1 MAVHRAAVAVIII
14 TPQKA
19 EQHFPGK
26 ELAAAFAQRIENFQF
41 LLGQRNRMAVD
52 GDPSIRHADAQII
65 KHKHFFGGVAIETL
79 TKQIIDGQTLAVDT
93 IAGATYTTYGF
104 TAAVA
109 DAVTKAGLDAAGMG
123 YVDKSVVILPACMRI
138 KDMLLK
144 NNFHYYN
151 YTTANVC
158 SEYITFAIYEPDM
171 TVWDVRVY
179 GGCHGTAD
187 AFGALCKGL
196 TIDECIERLGG
207 IQCSGSA
214 TGVDSCPDQVA
225 QALTAAKGML
235 TGTLYDGC
243 NIQH

>member
-1 MAVHRAAVAVIII
+1 MSKKILSIVLALVLVLFSAVAFADTFEGIGEGFKPLQVKVDVTDGKINAIEMI
-14 TPQKA
+14 VNDETP
-19 EQHFPGK
+19 E
-26 ELAAAFAQRIENFQF
+26 I
-41 LLGQRNRMAVD
+41 
-52 GDPSIRHADAQII
+52 
-65 KHKHFFGGVAIETL
+65 GGVAIETL

-93 IAGATYTTYGF
+93 IAGATYTTAGF

-123 YVDKSVVILPACMRI
+123 YVDKSVVILPPCMRI

-179 GGCHGTAD
+179 GGCHGTSD

-196 TIDECIERLGG
+196 TVDECIERLGG

-235 TGTLYDGC
+235 TGTLCDGC
-243 NIQH
+243 SIVH

>member
-1 MAVHRAAVAVIII
+1 MSKKILSIVLALVLVLFSAVAFADTFEGIGEGFKPMQVKVDVADGKINAIEMI
-14 TPQKA
+14 VNDETP
-19 EQHFPGK
+19 E
-26 ELAAAFAQRIENFQF
+26 I
-41 LLGQRNRMAVD
+41 
-52 GDPSIRHADAQII
+52 
-65 KHKHFFGGVAIETL
+65 GGVAIETL

-93 IAGATYTTYGF
+93 IAGATYTTAGF

-123 YVDKSVVILPACMRI
+123 YVDKSVVILPPCMRI

-144 NNFHYYN
+144 NDFHYYN

-196 TIDECIERLGG
+196 TVDECIERLGG
-207 IQCSGSA
+207 IQCSGSM

-235 TGTLYDGC
+235 TGTLCEGC

>member
-1 MAVHRAAVAVIII
+1 MSKKILSIVLALVLVLFSAVAFADTFEGIGEGFKPLQVKVDVAEGKINAIEMI
-14 TPQKA
+14 VNDETP
-19 EQHFPGK
+19 E
-26 ELAAAFAQRIENFQF
+26 I
-41 LLGQRNRMAVD
+41 
-52 GDPSIRHADAQII
+52 
-65 KHKHFFGGVAIETL
+65 GGVAIETL

-235 TGTLYDGC
+235 TGTLCDGC

>member
-1 MAVHRAAVAVIII
+1 MSKKIMSICLALVLVLFSAVAFADTFEGIGEGFKPMQVKVDVTDGKIAAIEMI
-14 TPQKA
+14 VNDETP
-19 EQHFPGK
+19 E
-26 ELAAAFAQRIENFQF
+26 I
-41 LLGQRNRMAVD
+41 
-52 GDPSIRHADAQII
+52 
-65 KHKHFFGGVAIETL
+65 GGVAIETL

-93 IAGATYTTYGF
+93 IAGATYTTAGF

-123 YVDKSVVILPACMRI
+123 YVDKSVVILPPCMRI

-196 TIDECIERLGG
+196 TVDECIERLGG
-207 IQCSGSA
+207 IQCSGSM

-235 TGTLYDGC
+235 TGTLCEGC

>member
-1 MAVHRAAVAVIII
+1 MSKKILSIVLALVLVLFSAVAFADTFEGIGEGFKPLQVKVDVAEGKIKAIDLI
-14 TPQKA
+14 VNDETP
-19 EQHFPGK
+19 E
-26 ELAAAFAQRIENFQF
+26 I
-41 LLGQRNRMAVD
+41 
-52 GDPSIRHADAQII
+52 
-65 KHKHFFGGVAIETL
+65 GGVAIETL

-179 GGCHGTAD
+179 GGCHGTSD

-235 TGTLYDGC
+235 TGTLCDGC
-243 NIQH
+243 TIVH

>member
-1 MAVHRAAVAVIII
+1 MSKKILSIVLALVLVLFSAVAFADTFEGIGEGFKPLQVKVDVAEGKINAIEMI
-14 TPQKA
+14 VNDETP
-19 EQHFPGK
+19 E
-26 ELAAAFAQRIENFQF
+26 I
-41 LLGQRNRMAVD
+41 
-52 GDPSIRHADAQII
+52 
-65 KHKHFFGGVAIETL
+65 GGVAIETL

-179 GGCHGTAD
+179 GGCHGTSD

-235 TGTLYDGC
+235 TGTLCDGC
-243 NIQH
+243 SIQH

>member
-1 MAVHRAAVAVIII
+1 MSKNILSIVLALVLVLFSAVAFADTFEGIGEGFKPMQVKVDVADGKINAIEMI
-14 TPQKA
+14 VNDETP
-19 EQHFPGK
+19 E
-26 ELAAAFAQRIENFQF
+26 I
-41 LLGQRNRMAVD
+41 
-52 GDPSIRHADAQII
+52 
-65 KHKHFFGGVAIETL
+65 GGVAIETL

-93 IAGATYTTYGF
+93 IAGATYTTAGF

-123 YVDKSVVILPACMRI
+123 YVDKSVVILPPCMRI

-158 SEYITFAIYEPDM
+158 SEYIAFAIYEPDM

-196 TIDECIERLGG
+196 TVDECIERLGG
-207 IQCSGSA
+207 IQCSGSM

-225 QALTAAKGML
+225 QALAAAKGML
-235 TGTLYDGC
+235 TGTLCDGC

>member
-1 MAVHRAAVAVIII
+1 MSKKILSIVLALVLVLFSAVAFADTFEGIGEGFKPLQVKVDVAEGKINAIEMI
-14 TPQKA
+14 VNDETP
-19 EQHFPGK
+19 E
-26 ELAAAFAQRIENFQF
+26 I
-41 LLGQRNRMAVD
+41 
-52 GDPSIRHADAQII
+52 
-65 KHKHFFGGVAIETL
+65 GGVAIETL

-93 IAGATYTTYGF
+93 IAGATYTTAGF

-123 YVDKSVVILPACMRI
+123 YVDKSVVILPPCMRI

-196 TIDECIERLGG
+196 TVDECIERLGG

-235 TGTLYDGC
+235 TGTLCEGC

>member
-1 MAVHRAAVAVIII
+1 MSKKIMSICLALVLVLFSAVAFADTFEGIGEGFKPMQVKVDI
-14 TPQKA
+14 TD
-19 EQHFPGK
+19 GK
-26 ELAAAFAQRIENFQF
+26 IAAIEMIVN
-41 LLGQRNRMAVD
+41 D
-52 GDPSIRHADAQII
+52 ETPEI
-65 KHKHFFGGVAIETL
+65 GGVAIETL

-93 IAGATYTTYGF
+93 IAGATYTTAGF

-123 YVDKSVVILPACMRI
+123 YVDKSVVILPPCMRI

-144 NNFHYYN
+144 NDFHYYN

-196 TIDECIERLGG
+196 TVDECIERLGG
-207 IQCSGSA
+207 IQCSGSM

-235 TGTLYDGC
+235 TGTLCEGC

>member
-1 MAVHRAAVAVIII
+1 MSKKIMSICLALVLVLFSAVAFADTFEGIGEGFKPMQVKVDI
-14 TPQKA
+14 TD
-19 EQHFPGK
+19 GK
-26 ELAAAFAQRIENFQF
+26 IAAIEMIVN
-41 LLGQRNRMAVD
+41 D
-52 GDPSIRHADAQII
+52 ETPEI
-65 KHKHFFGGVAIETL
+65 GGVAIETL

-93 IAGATYTTYGF
+93 IAGATYTTAGF

-123 YVDKSVVILPACMRI
+123 YVDKSVVILPPCMRI

-196 TIDECIERLGG
+196 TVDECIERLGG

-235 TGTLYDGC
+235 TGTLCDGC

>member
-1 MAVHRAAVAVIII
+1 MSKKIMSICLALVLVLFSAVALADTFEGVGEGFKPLKVNVSV
-14 TPQKA
+14 TD
-19 EQHFPGK
+19 GK
-26 ELAAAFAQRIENFQF
+26 IEAIEMVVN
-41 LLGQRNRMAVD
+41 D
-52 GDPSIRHADAQII
+52 ETPSI
-65 KHKHFFGGVAIETL
+65 GGVAIETL

-93 IAGATYTTYGF
+93 IAGATYTTVGF

-109 DAVTKAGLDAAGMG
+109 DAATKAGLDPAAMG
-123 YVDKSVVILPACMRI
+123 WEDKSVVILPVCMRI
-138 KDMLLK
+138 KEKLIK
-144 NNFHYYN
+144 NDFHYFN

-158 SEYITFAIYEPDM
+158 SEYICFAIYKPDM

-235 TGTLYDGC
+235 TGTLCDGC

>member
-1 MAVHRAAVAVIII
+1 MSKKILSIVLALVLVLFSAVAFADTFEGIGEGFKPLQVKVDVADGKINAIEMI
-14 TPQKA
+14 VNDETP
-19 EQHFPGK
+19 E
-26 ELAAAFAQRIENFQF
+26 I
-41 LLGQRNRMAVD
+41 
-52 GDPSIRHADAQII
+52 
-65 KHKHFFGGVAIETL
+65 GGVAIETL

-179 GGCHGTAD
+179 GGCHGTSD

-235 TGTLYDGC
+235 TGTLCDGC

>member
-1 MAVHRAAVAVIII
+1 MSKKILSIVLALVLVLFSAVAFADTFEGIGEGFKPLQVKVDVAEGKINAIEMI
-14 TPQKA
+14 VNDETP
-19 EQHFPGK
+19 E
-26 ELAAAFAQRIENFQF
+26 I
-41 LLGQRNRMAVD
+41 
-52 GDPSIRHADAQII
+52 
-65 KHKHFFGGVAIETL
+65 GGVAIETL

-179 GGCHGTAD
+179 GGCHGTSD

-225 QALTAAKGML
+225 QALAAAKGML
-235 TGTLYDGC
+235 TGTLCDGC
-243 NIQH
+243 TIQH

>member
-1 MAVHRAAVAVIII
+1 MSKKILSIVLALVLVLFSAVAFADTFEGIGEGFKPMQVKVDVTDGKIAAIEMI
-14 TPQKA
+14 VNDETP
-19 EQHFPGK
+19 E
-26 ELAAAFAQRIENFQF
+26 I
-41 LLGQRNRMAVD
+41 
-52 GDPSIRHADAQII
+52 
-65 KHKHFFGGVAIETL
+65 GGVAIETL

-93 IAGATYTTYGF
+93 IAGATYTTAGF

-123 YVDKSVVILPACMRI
+123 YVDKSVVILPPCMRI

-179 GGCHGTAD
+179 GGCHGTSD
-187 AFGALCKGL
+187 AFGALGKGL
-196 TIDECIERLGG
+196 TVDECIERLGG

-235 TGTLYDGC
+235 TGTLCEGC

>member
-1 MAVHRAAVAVIII
+1 MSKKIVSICLALMLVLCSVAAL
-14 TPQKA
+14 A
-19 EQHFPGK
+19 ETFEGVGEGFKPLSVSVTVNEGK
-26 ELAAAFAQRIENFQF
+26 IEAIDMVVN
-41 LLGQRNRMAVD
+41 D
-52 GDPSIRHADAQII
+52 ETPSI
-65 KHKHFFGGVAIETL
+65 GGTAIETL

-93 IAGATYTTYGF
+93 IAGATYTTVGF

-109 DAVTKAGLDAAGMG
+109 DAVTKAGMDPAAMG
-123 YVDKSVVILPACMRI
+123 WEDKSVVILPVCMRI
-138 KDMLLK
+138 TEKLIK
-144 NNFHYYN
+144 NDFHYFN

-179 GGCHGTAD
+179 GGCHGTSD

-196 TIDECIERLGG
+196 TVDECIERLGG

-225 QALTAAKGML
+225 QALAAAKGMI
-235 TGTLYDGC
+235 TGTLCDGC
-243 NIQH
+243 TVVH

>member
-1 MAVHRAAVAVIII
+1 MSKKILSIVLALVLVLFSAVAFADTFEGIGEGFKPLQVKVDVAEGKIAAIEMI
-14 TPQKA
+14 VNDETP
-19 EQHFPGK
+19 E
-26 ELAAAFAQRIENFQF
+26 I
-41 LLGQRNRMAVD
+41 
-52 GDPSIRHADAQII
+52 
-65 KHKHFFGGVAIETL
+65 GGVAIETL

-93 IAGATYTTYGF
+93 IADATYTTYGF

-179 GGCHGTAD
+179 GGCHGTSD

-196 TIDECIERLGG
+196 TVDECIERLGG

-235 TGTLYDGC
+235 TGTLCDGC
-243 NIQH
+243 SIQH

>member
-1 MAVHRAAVAVIII
+1 MSKKILSIVLALVLVLFSAVAFADSFEGIGEGFKPLQVKVDVADGKINAIEMI
-14 TPQKA
+14 VNDETP
-19 EQHFPGK
+19 E
-26 ELAAAFAQRIENFQF
+26 I
-41 LLGQRNRMAVD
+41 
-52 GDPSIRHADAQII
+52 
-65 KHKHFFGGVAIETL
+65 GGVAIETL

-93 IAGATYTTYGF
+93 IAGATYTTAGF

-123 YVDKSVVILPACMRI
+123 YVDKSVVILPPCMRI

-158 SEYITFAIYEPDM
+158 SEYIAFAIYEPDM

-196 TIDECIERLGG
+196 TVDECIERLGG
-207 IQCSGSA
+207 IQCSGSM

-225 QALTAAKGML
+225 QALAAAKGML
-235 TGTLYDGC
+235 TGTLCDGC

>member
-1 MAVHRAAVAVIII
+1 MSKKILSIVLALVLVLFSAVAFADTFEGIGEGFKPMQVKVDVADGKINAIEMI
-14 TPQKA
+14 VNDETP
-19 EQHFPGK
+19 E
-26 ELAAAFAQRIENFQF
+26 I
-41 LLGQRNRMAVD
+41 
-52 GDPSIRHADAQII
+52 
-65 KHKHFFGGVAIETL
+65 GGVAIETL

-93 IAGATYTTYGF
+93 IAGATYTTAGF

-123 YVDKSVVILPACMRI
+123 YVDKSVVILPPCMRI

-196 TIDECIERLGG
+196 TVDECIERLGG
-207 IQCSGSA
+207 IQCSGSM

-235 TGTLYDGC
+235 TGTLCDGC

>member
-1 MAVHRAAVAVIII
+1 MSKKILSIVLALVLVLFSAVAFADTFEGIGEGFKPMQVKVDVADGKINAIEMI
-14 TPQKA
+14 VNDETP
-19 EQHFPGK
+19 E
-26 ELAAAFAQRIENFQF
+26 I
-41 LLGQRNRMAVD
+41 
-52 GDPSIRHADAQII
+52 
-65 KHKHFFGGVAIETL
+65 GGVAIETL

-123 YVDKSVVILPACMRI
+123 YVDKSVVILPPCMRI

-196 TIDECIERLGG
+196 TVDECIERLGG
-207 IQCSGSA
+207 IQCSGSM

-235 TGTLYDGC
+235 TGTLCDGC

>member
-1 MAVHRAAVAVIII
+1 MSKKILSIVLALVLVLFSAVAFADTFEGIGEGFKPMQVKVDVAEGKINAIEMI
-14 TPQKA
+14 VNDETP
-19 EQHFPGK
+19 E
-26 ELAAAFAQRIENFQF
+26 I
-41 LLGQRNRMAVD
+41 
-52 GDPSIRHADAQII
+52 
-65 KHKHFFGGVAIETL
+65 GGVAIETL

-179 GGCHGTAD
+179 GGCHGTSD

-235 TGTLYDGC
+235 TGTLCEGC

>member
-1 MAVHRAAVAVIII
+1 MSKKILSIVLALVLVLFSAVAFADTFEGIGEGFKPLQVKVDVADGKINAIEMI
-14 TPQKA
+14 VNDETP
-19 EQHFPGK
+19 E
-26 ELAAAFAQRIENFQF
+26 I
-41 LLGQRNRMAVD
+41 
-52 GDPSIRHADAQII
+52 
-65 KHKHFFGGVAIETL
+65 GGAAIETL

-93 IAGATYTTYGF
+93 VAGATYTTAGF

-158 SEYITFAIYEPDM
+158 SEYITFAVYEPDM

-179 GGCHGTAD
+179 GGCHGTSD

-235 TGTLYDGC
+235 TGTLCDGC
-243 NIQH
+243 TVVH

>member
-1 MAVHRAAVAVIII
+1 MSKKILSIVLALVLVLFSAVAFADTFEGIGEGFKPLTVNV
-14 TPQKA
+14 TVTD
-19 EQHFPGK
+19 GK
-26 ELAAAFAQRIENFQF
+26 IEAIEMGTN
-41 LLGQRNRMAVD
+41 D
-52 GDPSIRHADAQII
+52 ETPSI
-65 KHKHFFGGVAIETL
+65 GGVAIETL

-109 DAVTKAGLDAAGMG
+109 DAVTKAGMDAAGMG

-179 GGCHGTAD
+179 GGCHGTSD

-196 TIDECIERLGG
+196 TVDECIERLGG

-235 TGTLYDGC
+235 TGTLCDGC
-243 NIQH
+243 TIVH

>member
-1 MAVHRAAVAVIII
+1 MSKKILSIVLALVLVLFSAVAFADTFEGIGEGFKPLQVKVDVAEGKINAIEMI
-14 TPQKA
+14 VNDETP
-19 EQHFPGK
+19 E
-26 ELAAAFAQRIENFQF
+26 I
-41 LLGQRNRMAVD
+41 
-52 GDPSIRHADAQII
+52 
-65 KHKHFFGGVAIETL
+65 GGVAIETL

-179 GGCHGTAD
+179 GGCHGTSD

-196 TIDECIERLGG
+196 TVDECIERLGG

-235 TGTLYDGC
+235 TGTLCDGC

>member
-1 MAVHRAAVAVIII
+1 MSKKIMSICLALVLVLFSAVAFADTFEGIGEGFKPMQVKVDI
-14 TPQKA
+14 TD
-19 EQHFPGK
+19 GK
-26 ELAAAFAQRIENFQF
+26 IAAIEMIVN
-41 LLGQRNRMAVD
+41 D
-52 GDPSIRHADAQII
+52 ETPEI
-65 KHKHFFGGVAIETL
+65 GGVAIETL

-93 IAGATYTTYGF
+93 IAGAPYTTAGF

-123 YVDKSVVILPACMRI
+123 YVDKSVVILPPCMRI

-179 GGCHGTAD
+179 GGCHGTSD

-196 TIDECIERLGG
+196 TVDECIERLGG

-235 TGTLYDGC
+235 TGTLCDGC
-243 NIQH
+243 TIVH